1 MVTLT
6 GFVLTPLTLAVTYL
20 TNSVTPIIT
29 SIVNLNT
36 PVTSALGSVVGDY
49 LSLLATVTTSINAL
63 LAQLGIAATGGTP
76 NIEVTIKTVTSSL
89 IAGLVQLLQR
99 ASSSVS
105 SLLVTG
111 TTLVLVQAAYALI
124 IAQVSIINL
133 VAQVAGQAAAI
144 LASLFPTVST
154 TLSQVATYLG
164 SSLSALINIVN
175 SIAQS
180 VQLGSNGLITI
191 SPAVNTI
198 VVNLNTAVQPLIG
211 NVAGSVPGP
220 KGGAL
225 SAAASVLADAISG
238 VNTLVSAVS
247 GPLGPLGA
255 IVVDSVINV
264 ENTLQNIINVLT
276 ALAAGT
282 LNAAQAT
289 AIFGILLN
297 SVISDLSTI
306 LRVIGQ
312 SIKTVGDNVA
322 NVLKYAVKSVGPLV
336 FDTVRGL
343 ANATVAFSSTSDD
356 LIPSVVNQTVTTLTA
371 NLQVDLNNINKLVN
385 LIVGGM
391 PTGELAPMVGS
402 AAESSVYLQAADRAF
417 STFISTVVAREAIDV
432 LNFAA
437 YIVILIKAAFKL
449 S

>member
-36 PVTSALGSVVGDY
+36 PVTSALGNVVGDY

-198 VVNLNTAVQPLIG
+198 VANLNTAVQPLIG

-343 ANATVAFSSTSDD
+343 AKATVAFSSTSDD

-391 PTGELAPMVGS
+391 PTGELAPVVGS